1 MRTEIIRN
9 PDLAPSKVLEISTQ
23 LGRHITEARKRRRLR
38 QADVARMA
46 GVTLPTVRAVE
57 SGSLGTSLGAY
68 VGVLWALGLED
79 GLTNVAT
86 PEQDA
91 VGQQHQRAALKRG
104 TSLLRST
111 RKPLDDDF

>member
-9 PDLAPSKVLEISTQ
+9 PDLVPSRVLEITTQ
-23 LGRHITEARKRRRLR
+23 LGRHISEARKRRRLR

-46 GVTLPTVRAVE
+46 GVTLPTIRAVE

-79 GLTNVAT
+79 GLTTVAT
-86 PEQDA
+86 IDQDA
-91 VGQQHQRAALKRG
+91 VGQIHERSALKRG
-104 TSLLRST
+104 VSRARTN